1 MSRLLT
7 RGGGIESS
15 ANTFTITTSEEQRF
29 ATGLGEVELVI
40 NTDGSFIADL
50 TFTFLFP
57 EPATDFPNDTEW
69 INLCGDYEIQTST
82 LPAAVGVTIA
92 DSLIFG
98 NGSELDAFVD
108 QLKTDFSIELKL
120 K

>member
-1 MSRLLT
+1 MSRLFT
-7 RGGGIESS
+7 RGSGVESPT
-15 ANTFTITTSEEQRF
+15 NTFTITTSEEQTL
-29 ATGLGEVELVI
+29 ATGLGEVEVVI

-50 TFTFLFP
+50 TLAFLFP

-82 LPAAVGVTIA
+82 LPSAAGHIIA
-92 DSLIFG
+92 DSLTFG
-98 NGSELDAFVD
+98 NGNEFDDFVN
-108 QLKTDFSIELKL
+108 QLRADFSIEIKL

>member
-1 MSRLLT
+1 MSRLIT
-7 RGGGIESS
+7 RGSGTESPT
-15 ANTFTITTSEEQRF
+15 NTFTITASEEQRF
-29 ATGLGEVELVI
+29 ATGLAEAEVVV

-50 TFTFLFP
+50 TLTFLFS
-57 EPATDFPNDTEW
+57 EPAADFPNDTEW

-82 LPAAVGVTIA
+82 LPAAAGVVIV

-98 NGSELDAFVD
+98 NGSELDAFVG
-108 QLKTDFSIELKL
+108 QLRADFSIELKL